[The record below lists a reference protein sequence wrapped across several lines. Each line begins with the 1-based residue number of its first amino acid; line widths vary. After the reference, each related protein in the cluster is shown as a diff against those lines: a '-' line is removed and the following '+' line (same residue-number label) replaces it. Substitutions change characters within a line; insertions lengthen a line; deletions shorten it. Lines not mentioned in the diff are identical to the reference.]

1 MNLHMTYTKL
11 SHEKARMNLS
21 DKTNKQTQN
30 NPINQNKQ
38 RRRIQMMNNNL
49 KKLGVTSLLVM
60 SLLSTSVFAS
70 TEDFG
75 ASGAS
80 DESSFTLEAMLEYA
94 IEDEYLAH
102 DEYELI
108 INELD
113 AARPFTNII
122 KAEEAHIQLVEGLYE
137 TYGLE
142 LPIVDAS
149 AYTAIPESIE
159 AALEAGVS
167 AEISNIAMYEQF
179 LAQDLPDDVRIV
191 FEYLKK
197 GSESHLAA
205 FEGSNGAGQSGN
217 QSGTQS
223 RGNGNSN
230 RGNNTDRQYFN
241 QSEDCILT
249 DI

>member
-1 MNLHMTYTKL
+1 
-11 SHEKARMNLS
+11 
-21 DKTNKQTQN
+21 
-30 NPINQNKQ
+30 
-38 RRRIQMMNNNL
+38 MMKNSL
-49 KKLGVTSLLVM
+49 RKIGATSLVVM
-60 SLLSTSVFAS
+60 SLLTTSVFAS

-80 DESSFTLEAMLEYA
+80 DEVTFTLEAMLQYA

-122 KAEEAHIQLVEGLYE
+122 KAEETHIQLVEGLYE
-137 TYGLE
+137 TYGIAI
-142 LPIVDAS
+142 PTVDPS
-149 AYTAIPESIE
+149 LYTAVPESIE
-159 AALEAGVS
+159 AALEAGVA

-179 LAQDLPDDVRIV
+179 LEQDLPDDVRIV
-191 FEYLKK
+191 FEYLKN

-205 FEGSNGAGQSGN
+205 FEGNNGNS
-217 QSGTQS
+217 QS
-223 RGNGNSN
+223 RGNSTNQSRGNS
-230 RGNNTDRQYFN
+230 GKNTSRQYSN
-241 QSEDCILT
+241 QSVDCLLT